1 MKRLSWTV
9 LLACGL
15 LINCTPHAHG
25 DKDRHQGHE
34 DGAAHGGDSHEDHG
48 GHEDHADPAKGADQH
63 DEEGVVHLSEAARAK
78 AGVRLVAVS
87 SGTLRGGLEV
97 PAEVQLNPDRVAHVS
112 PLVAG
117 KLLSIHAT
125 VGDMV
130 AADQQLA
137 TLRSVELGRARAEVS
152 RARAM
157 RNVARKNLD
166 RQKRLRKAGI
176 NSERNLLMAQFEV
189 AEADAEQD
197 AAASRLRVYGVGGG
211 SGPDM
216 SLSSPIAGAILERH
230 ATQGENVSQDDNLFV
245 VADLSVVWVIGRVY
259 EQQIAQVSIGMAAT
273 LTLVAYPGRSWTG
286 KVDYLASA
294 LDKETRTLAVRV
306 EIPNPDGVLRPGL
319 FGTLRLAGAA
329 GTDGVLV
336 PELAVQMMEGRSVV
350 FVPGEH
356 EGEFE
361 AVTITVGRTSNAY
374 TEVLAGLTPG
384 TQVVAQGAFVLKS
397 ELMRGEL
404 GHGHAH

>member
-1 MKRLSWTV
+1 
-9 LLACGL
+9 
-15 LINCTPHAHG
+15 
-25 DKDRHQGHE
+25 
-34 DGAAHGGDSHEDHG
+34 
-48 GHEDHADPAKGADQH
+48 
-63 DEEGVVHLSEAARAK
+63 
-78 AGVRLVAVS
+78 
-87 SGTLRGGLEV
+87 
-97 PAEVQLNPDRVAHVS
+97 
-112 PLVAG
+112 
-117 KLLSIHAT
+117 
-125 VGDMV
+125 
-130 AADQQLA
+130 
-137 TLRSVELGRARAEVS
+137 
-152 RARAM
+152 M

-189 AEADAEQD
+189 AEADADQD

-319 FGTLRLAGAA
+319 FGTLRLTGAD

-374 TEVLAGLTPG
+374 TEVLAGLTSG

>member
-1 MKRLSWTV
+1 L
-9 LLACGL
+9 
-15 LINCTPHAHG
+15 
-25 DKDRHQGHE
+25 
-34 DGAAHGGDSHEDHG
+34 
-48 GHEDHADPAKGADQH
+48 
-63 DEEGVVHLSEAARAK
+63 VV
-78 AGVRLVAVS
+78 VS

-125 VGDMV
+125 IGDMV

-189 AEADAEQD
+189 AEADADQD

-319 FGTLRLAGAA
+319 FGTLRLAGAD

-374 TEVLAGLTPG
+374 TEVLAGLTSG